1 MQVFSIR
8 SSCCICPA
16 YISKTDLNYEKQI
29 ILLMIPNKKNEGCHY
44 LVLKKLSTS
53 LRRKSSKHHSAF
65 FGLNCLH
72 SIRTENKLKSQEKV
86 CKNKDFGRIAL
97 PSEK

>member
-1 MQVFSIR
+1 MQVFSVR
-8 SSCCICPA
+8 RSCCICPA
-16 YISKTDLNYEKQI
+16 YISKIDLNCENQI
-29 ILLMIPNKKNEGCHY
+29 ILLIIPNKKNKGCHY
-44 LVLKKLSTS
+44 LVLKKLSIS

-72 SIRTENKLKSQEKV
+72 SIKTENKLKSHEKV
-86 CKNKDFGRIAL
+86 CKNKNFRRMVL